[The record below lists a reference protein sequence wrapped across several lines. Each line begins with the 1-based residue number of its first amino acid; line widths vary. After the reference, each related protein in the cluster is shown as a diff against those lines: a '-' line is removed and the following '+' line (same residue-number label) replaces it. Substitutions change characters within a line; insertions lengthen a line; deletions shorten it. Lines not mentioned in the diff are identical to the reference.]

1 MNYRHAFHAGNF
13 ADVMKHAVLTRIIL
27 YLCEKPTPFRFI
39 DTHAGPGLT
48 DLTGPEA
55 TRTGEWRDGVGRL
68 FSSSLTPE
76 VRGLLSPYLDVLAAF
91 NPGNRLVAYPG
102 SPLIAKALMRR
113 QDRLISCELEPT
125 SAASLSRHCRSDPR
139 AKAIAIDGW
148 TALTAFVPPKE
159 RRGVV
164 LVDPPFESSAD
175 FTRLAA
181 RLAAAYSKW
190 PTGIYLLWY
199 PIKDVRE
206 TRRLGQAMTRLGI
219 PKILRSELT
228 VGPASEQNQ
237 LFGSGLLVINP
248 PWTLERD
255 LAVMM
260 PALSSLMRR
269 APAGSANVDWI
280 VDEK

>member
-1 MNYRHAFHAGNF
+1 M
-13 ADVMKHAVLTRIIL
+13 
-27 YLCEKPTPFRFI
+27 
-39 DTHAGPGLT
+39 
-48 DLTGPEA
+48 
-55 TRTGEWRDGVGRL
+55 
-68 FSSSLTPE
+68 
-76 VRGLLSPYLDVLAAF
+76 
-91 NPGNRLVAYPG
+91 
-102 SPLIAKALMRR
+102 
-113 QDRLISCELEPT
+113 
-125 SAASLSRHCRSDPR
+125 
-139 AKAIAIDGW
+139 
-148 TALTAFVPPKE
+148 
-159 RRGVV
+159 V

>member
-1 MNYRHAFHAGNF
+1 
-13 ADVMKHAVLTRIIL
+13 
-27 YLCEKPTPFRFI
+27 
-39 DTHAGPGLT
+39 
-48 DLTGPEA
+48 
-55 TRTGEWRDGVGRL
+55 L

-113 QDRLISCELEPT
+113 QDRLIACELEPT
-125 SAASLSRHCRSDPR
+125 SAVSLLRHCGSHPR
-139 AKAIAIDGW
+139 AKAIVIDGW

-159 RRGVV
+159 RRGMV

-206 TRRLGQAMTRLGI
+206 TRRLARAMTRLGI
-219 PKILRSELT
+219 QNPAFGIDRRPG
-228 VGPASEQNQ
+228 VGTKPPVWQRFAGDQSTMDAGAR
-237 LFGSGLLVINP
+237 FGSDDAGIEFADASHASRKRECRLDCVRKVNAEPPSPLSRRTSLVYFI
-248 PWTLERD
+248 
-255 LAVMM
+255 
-260 PALSSLMRR
+260 
-269 APAGSANVDWI
+269 
-280 VDEK
+280 